1 MAVDSKGNVY
11 VADSLNNRIR
21 KIDTSGVINTIVGS
35 DNKKGRPDGP
45 AETAVLKFPK
55 SMFMTADD
63 VLYICNSE
71 GNTILK
77 MDLKAVAADRQAG
90 GREPLRQALRG

>member
-21 KIDTSGVINTIVGS
+21 KIDTAGVINTIVGS

-55 SMFMTADD
+55 SMYMSPDD
-63 VLYICNSE
+63 VLYICNSD

-77 MDLKAVAADRQAG
+77 IDLKAVAADRQAG
-90 GREPLRQALRG
+90 GRQPVQQALRR